1 MPVTGETRPKQLFR
15 LALASLLAAPWA
27 AWPQQPSVP
36 LTDSDGRLEEIVIT
50 AQKRSEDLQSV
61 PISVQVISGQTLK
74 EQNYNNLQDLTQTVP
89 AVHISSG
96 LSSNQLFIRGIGS
109 GDISSFDQS
118 VAIFDD
124 DIYMG
129 RSRLSGST
137 FLDLARIEVLK
148 GPQSTYF
155 GNSAIAG
162 ALNIVTQKPG
172 ATFDAEGR
180 LLYGQWGQYAAE
192 GEVGGPIS
200 DILGVRLA
208 ILRTGE
214 RGWIYDVNTG
224 EQAPDENNEAGR
236 LTIVFKPW
244 ENLEVTLKA
253 EGSRADTTGTQ
264 DALPDQRINCPPAA
278 PFTAAF
284 VAGCPQ
290 ALALGAAVPE
300 GLSND
305 ENTGLAGQYSY
316 LATSAEVLTV
326 NYRQWE
332 HTFTSI
338 TGITQYNYNS
348 AASTDLPVLYQEI
361 TDPESYH
368 QVSQELRIA
377 SPTDQRIQYLVGAYF
392 QRDRLISDIDG
403 NLPYANYIATYPGFT
418 GLAPYLPLNS
428 QTPYNQL
435 EHVYSV
441 FGSLGWN
448 VNDQIKLNAGLR
460 ALKDEKTDVGSDLYG
475 TSSQVY
481 GGYVPIPPAIVAIW
495 QKATGQGVG
504 TLPAVSNT
512 FQALTPSAGIQYHVN
527 SEAMLYFS
535 YNKGYKPGGFNGQE
549 LVEHSDLA
557 AYGPEHVNAYEA
569 GIKSKWDNDRI
580 LVNADVFLS
589 DYKDLQVNEPFYLAA
604 YNAYQSAV
612 RNAAA
617 SRSQGVELE
626 TQWAPV
632 SAFRLSADVTYLEST
647 YTSFPNSAP
656 PTLQNFCANDYVLP
670 TCGEFGKPVPAT
682 ANVTGQ
688 STPYAPKWS
697 GSLSGSYTF
706 ILPGNYRFITKLDPY
721 FTSSFYADGANGDD
735 PVFRIGGYV
744 RLDGT
749 MTLEAPGG
757 HWALDLIGK
766 NLTDRV
772 IVDAIALAYASKEE
786 PTNFAIQIRGKF

>member
-1 MPVTGETRPKQLFR
+1 MCHKANKIGKLVACLLGVMPLMAWSQQSAT
-15 LALASLLAAPWA
+15 APNE
-27 AWPQQPSVP
+27 SE
-36 LTDSDGRLEEIVIT
+36 GRLEEIIVT

-61 PISVQVISGQTLK
+61 PISVQVISGQTLI
-74 EQNYNNLQDLTQTVP
+74 EENYNNLQDLTETTP
-89 AVHISSG
+89 AVHISTG
-96 LSSNQLFIRGIGS
+96 SSTNQIFIRGIGS

-118 VAIFDD
+118 VAIFND
-124 DIYMG
+124 DIYLG
-129 RSRLSGST
+129 RSRSSGAT

-148 GPQSTYF
+148 GPQSTFF

-172 ATFDAEGR
+172 DSFEAGGR

-192 GEVGGPIS
+192 GEIGGPVN
-200 DILGVRLA
+200 DVLGIRLA

-214 RGWIYDVNTG
+214 RGWIYNVNTA
-224 EQAPDENNEAGR
+224 EHAPDQNNEAGR
-236 LTIVFKPW
+236 ITAVFKPT
-244 ENLEVTLKA
+244 EDLDATLKI
-253 EGSRADTTGTQ
+253 EGSRARSTGSQ
-264 DALPDQRINCPPAA
+264 DALPDQRINCPPDP

-290 ALALGAAVPE
+290 ALALGAAVPM

-305 ENTGLAGQYSY
+305 ENTGLAGQFSD

-326 NYRQWE
+326 NYRHWQ

-368 QVSQELRIA
+368 QFSQELRVA
-377 SPTDQRIQYLVGAYF
+377 SPTDQRIQYLVGAYY
-392 QRDRLISDIDG
+392 QGDRLLSAIDG
-403 NLPYANYIATYPGFT
+403 NLPYANYIATFPGFMA
-418 GLAPYLPLNS
+418 LAPYLPLNS

-435 EHVYSV
+435 EHEYSI
-441 FGSLGWN
+441 FGSADWHITEQLRLH
-448 VNDQIKLNAGLR
+448 VGLR
-460 ALKDEKTDVGSDLYG
+460 AIKDEKTDVGSDLYG

-481 GGYVPIPPAIVAIW
+481 GGYVPIPAAIVATW

-512 FQALTPSAGIQYHVN
+512 FQALTPSAGIQYQLQPG
-527 SEAMLYFS
+527 AMLYAT

-549 LVEHSDLA
+549 LVEHADLA

-569 GIKSKWDNDRI
+569 GLKSKLYDDKVLINVDIFR
-580 LVNADVFLS
+580 S

-626 TQWAPV
+626 SQWAPV
-632 SAFRLSADVTYLEST
+632 SALRLSADVTYLEST

-670 TCGEFGKPVPAT
+670 ACGQFGTVVPKT
-682 ANVTGQ
+682 ANVAGQ

-706 ILPGNYRFITKLDPY
+706 ILPGSYRFTTKVIPY
-721 FTSSFYADGANGDD
+721 FTSGFYADGANGDD
-735 PVFRIGGYV
+735 PVFHIGGYA
-744 RLDGT
+744 RLDAT

-772 IVDAIALAYASKEE
+772 IVNAIALAYASKEE
-786 PTNFAIQIRGKF
+786 PTNIAIQLRGKF